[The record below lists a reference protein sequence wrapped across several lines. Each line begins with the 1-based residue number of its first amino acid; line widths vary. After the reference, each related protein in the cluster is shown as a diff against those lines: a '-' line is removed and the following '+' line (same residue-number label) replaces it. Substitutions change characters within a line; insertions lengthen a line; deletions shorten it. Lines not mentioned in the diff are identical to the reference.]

1 MAAHTDMPEITDIA
15 IKTIIEFGIFPV
27 FGSSCLISCTEEQE
41 SPTHAIKLPF
51 KALVL
56 SAIPILLFSTSKIPR
71 KDVKKAPP
79 S

>member
-1 MAAHTDMPEITDIA
+1 MAAHTEMPEITETT
-15 IKTIIEFGIFPV
+15 IKTIIEFGMFPV
-27 FGSSCLISCTEEQE
+27 FGSSCLISCTDEQE
-41 SPTHAIKLPF
+41 FPTHAIELPF

-71 KDVKKAPP
+71 NDVKKAPP